1 LHCGIYAMADN
12 RILVTKAA
20 LQENDQADWNAFIQ
34 LLALTDYDELAPQQ
48 RAAHLVF
55 WYESEVQNGGHLQYF
70 TNNSYERS
78 EEALRSLVELGAGGH
93 ARVLEQALTRWRSA
107 ARLRPAD
114 AMEYVA
120 VALEAEFDDLDTAFH
135 NCEVTLMQVLQR
147 HFVEHEGNFIVRE

>member
-1 LHCGIYAMADN
+1 MADN

-20 LQENDQADWNAFIQ
+20 LRENDHADWNAFIQ
-34 LLALTDYDELAPQQ
+34 LLALTDYNELAPQQ

-70 TNNSYERS
+70 TNHSYERS
-78 EEALRSLVELGAGGH
+78 EEALRSLVELGASGH

-114 AMEYVA
+114 VLEYVA

-135 NCEVTLMQVLQR
+135 DCEVTLMQVLQR